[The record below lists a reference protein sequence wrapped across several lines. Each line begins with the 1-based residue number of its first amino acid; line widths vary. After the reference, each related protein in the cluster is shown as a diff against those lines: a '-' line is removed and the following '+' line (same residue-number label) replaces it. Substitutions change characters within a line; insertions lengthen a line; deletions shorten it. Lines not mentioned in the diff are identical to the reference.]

1 MLPRRVGQ
9 RPLQVGGVIAIS
21 SAIKEV
27 PVTTVAVIVSRQA
40 VRLPRL
46 PVDVGVLPRVIFAGQ
61 LNISLKIA
69 LNFRK

>member
-1 MLPRRVGQ
+1 MLPWRVGQ
-9 RPLQVGGVIAIS
+9 QLLQVGGVIAIS

-27 PVTTVAVIVSRQA
+27 PVRTAAVVVSRQA

-46 PVDVGVLPRVIFAGQ
+46 PVDVYVLPRVIFVGQ